1 MSQKFSLGTSLSS
14 VESLRFMKLAN
25 QITIARIL
33 LIPVFVLFAV
43 YYGRSV
49 EQGRPEEWQRWAAV
63 IVFLVASVSDCLDGW
78 VARRFSQRSPLGAVL
93 DPIADK
99 GLLLTAII
107 TLSLSKWTYAF
118 PLWFPVLVIA
128 RDAVIVIGC
137 VILKHLNG
145 HLEVRPSSWGKAAS
159 ALQMV
164 AVSWVMLQLPFHL
177 YSVYAAGLF
186 TLVSGVGYLLDGL
199 AQLRH
204 HDTPNA

>member
-1 MSQKFSLGTSLSS
+1 MT
-14 VESLRFMKLAN
+14 LAN
-25 QITIARIL
+25 KITIARIL

-49 EQGRPEEWQRWAAV
+49 EQGRPDEWQRWAAIV
-63 IVFLVASVSDCLDGW
+63 VFLVASVTDCLDGW
-78 VARRFSQRSPLGAVL
+78 VARRFGQRSPLGAVL

-99 GLLLTAII
+99 GLLLAAII

-128 RDAVIVIGC
+128 RDAVIVVGC

-145 HLEVRPSSWGKAAS
+145 HLEVRPSWSGKAAT

-164 AVSWVMLQLPFHL
+164 AAGWVMLQLPFHL
-177 YSVYAAGLF
+177 YPVYAAGLF
-186 TLVSGVGYLLDGL
+186 TLVSGVGYLFDGL
-199 AQLRH
+199 SQLRH
-204 HDTPNA
+204 HDLPNA

>member
-1 MSQKFSLGTSLSS
+1 LSQKFSLGTSLSS
-14 VESLRFMKLAN
+14 IESLRFMTLAN

-33 LIPVFVLFAV
+33 LIPVFVLFAA

-49 EQGRPEEWQRWAAV
+49 EQERPEEWQRWAAV
-63 IVFLVASVSDCLDGW
+63 TVFLVASVTDCLDGW
-78 VARRFSQRSPLGAVL
+78 VARRFGQRSPLGAVL

-107 TLSLSKWTYAF
+107 TLSLSRWTYAF

-137 VILKHLNG
+137 VLLKHLNN

-164 AVSWVMLQLPFHL
+164 AVAWVMLQLPYHL
-177 YSVYAAGLF
+177 YPVYAAGFF
-186 TLVSGVGYLLDGL
+186 TLVSGIGYLFEGIS
-199 AQLRH
+199 QLRQ